1 MIALLDCIECFQ
13 CAIDDLHKSLGI
25 LRKFDAI
32 KFDTQMEDPTIWLS
46 VALTD
51 EDTCQDGF
59 EDQDSKQVKKL
70 QNQVSRVTSPV
81 MHKLLLTNQQPLVWE
96 A

>member
-1 MIALLDCIECFQ
+1 MGGRKRIALLDCIECFQ
-13 CAIDDLHKSLGI
+13 YAIDDPHKSLGI

-32 KFDTQMEDPTIWLS
+32 KFDTQKEDPATWLS

-51 EDTCQDGF
+51 EDTSWDGF

-81 MHKLLLTNQQPLVWE
+81 MHRLLLTN
-96 A
+96 

>member
-1 MIALLDCIECFQ
+1 VIG
-13 CAIDDLHKSLGI
+13 DLHKSLGI

-51 EDTCQDGF
+51 EDTCWDGF
-59 EDQDSKQVKKL
+59 KDQDSK
-70 QNQVSRVTSPV
+70 
-81 MHKLLLTNQQPLVWE
+81 
-96 A
+96 

>member
-13 CAIDDLHKSLGI
+13 CAIGDLHKSLGI

-51 EDTCQDGF
+51 EDTC
-59 EDQDSKQVKKL
+59 
-70 QNQVSRVTSPV
+70 
-81 MHKLLLTNQQPLVWE
+81 
-96 A
+96 

>member
-13 CAIDDLHKSLGI
+13 YAINDLHKSLGI

-46 VALTD
+46 VALTYK
-51 EDTCQDGF
+51 DTC
-59 EDQDSKQVKKL
+59 
-70 QNQVSRVTSPV
+70 
-81 MHKLLLTNQQPLVWE
+81 
-96 A
+96 